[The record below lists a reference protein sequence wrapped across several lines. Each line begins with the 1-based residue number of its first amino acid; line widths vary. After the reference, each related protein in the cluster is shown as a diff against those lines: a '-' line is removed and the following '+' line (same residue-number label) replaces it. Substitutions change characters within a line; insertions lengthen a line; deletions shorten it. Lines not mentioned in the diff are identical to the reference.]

1 MKTIFVYLNVTQFG
15 VIKSLHWQH
24 SKLVRQTAA
33 ALSRRRCRCRGSHTF
48 LMLTS
53 DTFLPICLIAAHCPF
68 RGLIM
73 VLQSSPVS
81 WDIRGGGGCRGCG
94 GWGLGLASTFSRPLV
109 VLPNK
114 KQTAIVVQLG
124 GYPQS
129 HTLSLF
135 MEPPVNCGLSQLCP
149 FSAL

>member
-1 MKTIFVYLNVTQFG
+1 
-15 VIKSLHWQH
+15 
-24 SKLVRQTAA
+24 
-33 ALSRRRCRCRGSHTF
+33 
-48 LMLTS
+48 
-53 DTFLPICLIAAHCPF
+53 
-68 RGLIM
+68 M

-81 WDIRGGGGCRGCG
+81 WDNRGRGGCG
-94 GWGLGLASTFSRPLV
+94 GLREGGWGGLLPLSPGPLV

-149 FSAL
+149 FSAP